1 MPLFSITPQLKYIW
15 LIIVLI
21 TPYKTY
27 ATTDK
32 FDVSGF
38 ARLVGGYLDESSAEY
53 QAYDNSLTF
62 SPDSLLG
69 IKGEY
74 RHNEQLS
81 FVAQGIFTNSSLRK
95 SGFDWLYMSYKPS
108 TDWQFDFGRYRT
120 PFFEYSEVINVGFAY
135 PWVIPPQTTYVN
147 ALFASIDGA
156 RATYLFNIDKFNF
169 SLSAFGGQFNSNIFN
184 VENSTTVESDLLT
197 GINLRMNTDNFRAR
211 ISYVTGDFE
220 IEINDLSELQNILK
234 SYNFNNTANEIEIKG
249 GIDIY
254 QFSAAYETLDY
265 FALTEAT
272 LIKGD
277 SKLVPNIESYNLTLG
292 LFHNDFTY
300 YTSASKLRTT
310 NPEITNEVPIGVTP
324 ELTLLNNIVD
334 KLIEG
339 RLHEDVDIATVGIR
353 WDIKSNLAFKAEVDM
368 IKGKSGQRSTFSRI
382 DETSFNNY
390 STLYLFSIDW
400 LF

>member
-1 MPLFSITPQLKYIW
+1 MSVLSPSSQFKYIW

-32 FDVSGF
+32 VNISGF
-38 ARLVGGYLDESSAEY
+38 ARLVGGYLDENFAEY
-53 QAYDNSLTF
+53 QGYDNSLTF

-69 IKGEY
+69 LKGEY
-74 RHNEQLS
+74 RYNDKLS
-81 FVAQGIFTNSSLRK
+81 FVAQGIFTESSLRK
-95 SGFDWLYMSYKPS
+95 SGFDWLYVSYKPS

-169 SLSAFGGQFNSNIFN
+169 SLSAFGGQFDSNIFN
-184 VENSTTVESDLLT
+184 VENSTTVDTDLLT
-197 GINLRMNTDNFRAR
+197 GINLRMSTDNFRSR
-211 ISYVTGDFE
+211 ISYVSGDFD
-220 IEINDLSELQNILK
+220 IEINDLTQLQNILK
-234 SYNFNNTANEIEIKG
+234 SYNFDNTAKDIEIKG
-249 GIDIY
+249 NVDIY

-272 LIKGD
+272 LITGD
-277 SKLVPNIESYNLTLG
+277 SKLIADIESYNLTLG
-292 LFHNDFTY
+292 LFHNNFTY

-310 NPEITNEVPIGVTP
+310 NPSITNEVPQGISP
-324 ELTLLNNIVD
+324 QLNFLNETVN
-334 KLIEG
+334 KLING
-339 RLHEDVDIATVGIR
+339 RLNEDVDIVSIGIR

-368 IKGKSGQRSTFSRI
+368 LKGKEGQRSTFSRI
-382 DETSFNNY
+382 DEDNFNNY
-390 STLYLFSIDW
+390 ATLYLFSVDW

>member
-1 MPLFSITPQLKYIW
+1 MSVFSPSSQFKYIW
-15 LIIVLI
+15 LIIILI

-32 FDVSGF
+32 VNISGF

-53 QAYDNSLTF
+53 QGYDNSLTF

-74 RHNEQLS
+74 RYNDKLS
-81 FVAQGIFTNSSLRK
+81 FVAQGIFTESSLRK
-95 SGFDWLYMSYKPS
+95 SGFDWLYVSYKPS

-169 SLSAFGGQFNSNIFN
+169 SLSAFGGQFDSNVFN
-184 VENSTTVESDLLT
+184 VENSTTVDSDLLT
-197 GINLRMNTDNFRAR
+197 GINLRMNTENFKTR
-211 ISYVTGDFE
+211 ISYVTGNFNL
-220 IEINDLSELQNILK
+220 EINDLPRLQNILK
-234 SYNFNNTANEIEIKG
+234 SYHFDKTANELEIKG
-249 GIDIY
+249 DIDIY
-254 QFSAAYETLDY
+254 QFSAAYETLNY

-272 LIKGD
+272 LIAGD
-277 SKLVPNIESYNLTLG
+277 SKLIANIESYNLTLG
-292 LFHNDFTY
+292 LFHNNFTY
-300 YTSASKLRTT
+300 YGSASKLRTT
-310 NPEITNEVPIGVTP
+310 NSNVENQVPLGVSP
-324 ELTLLNNIVD
+324 ELTVLNNLIEKLLN
-334 KLIEG
+334 G
-339 RLHEDVDIATVGIR
+339 RLNEDVDITSIGVR
-353 WDIKSNLAFKAEVDM
+353 WDIKSNLAFKAEIDL
-368 IKGKSGQRSTFSRI
+368 IKGKDGQRSTFSRI
-382 DETSFNNY
+382 DKSNFNNY